1 MCVYVCVCVHACG
14 MFFENVVN
22 KCLGVV
28 GFVKWYVCEVYVVCA
43 SCIRCN
49 SMVCMMVDVCCMV
62 HVCTMVDVCCMVH
75 VCTMV
80 DVCCMVHVCMMGGRV
95 LYENENL

>member
-1 MCVYVCVCVHACG
+1 MCACVFTCVCVHACG

-28 GFVKWYVCEVYVVCA
+28 GFVKWCVCEVYVVCA

-49 SMVCMMVDVCCMV
+49 SMVHVCMMVDVYCMRMKTCNYTETNAIV
-62 HVCTMVDVCCMVH
+62 NTCK
-75 VCTMV
+75 
-80 DVCCMVHVCMMGGRV
+80 
-95 LYENENL
+95 